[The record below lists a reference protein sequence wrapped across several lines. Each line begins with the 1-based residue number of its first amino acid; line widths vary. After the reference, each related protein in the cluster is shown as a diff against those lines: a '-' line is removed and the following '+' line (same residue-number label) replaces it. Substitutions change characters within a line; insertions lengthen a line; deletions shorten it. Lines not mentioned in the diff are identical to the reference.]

1 MNCEGGCACGAIR
14 FTIET
19 APLGTG
25 ACHCTNCQ
33 KFSGGG
39 PNYVALLPKGA
50 LRVACGTPRLFCDR
64 GDSGGEVQRAFCPD
78 CGTPLWSIPE
88 HAPFMTVKVGA
99 FDESA
104 DLGPGL
110 HVYCVSAPK
119 WHPIPDGATRFEKM
133 PPPDTAPA

>member
-1 MNCEGGCACGAIR
+1 MNREGGCACGAIR

-50 LRVACGTPRLFCDR
+50 LRVARGTPRLFCDR
-64 GDSGGEVQRAFCPD
+64 GDSGGEVQRAFCP
-78 CGTPLWSIPE
+78 TAERRS
-88 HAPFMTVKVGA
+88 GA
-99 FDESA
+99 SPSM
-104 DLGPGL
+104 LP
-110 HVYCVSAPK
+110 S
-119 WHPIPDGATRFEKM
+119 
-133 PPPDTAPA
+133 